1 MKAITSWILNFGRYK
16 YAVFYLS
23 FINFIVT
30 VIVLL
35 FMLAFHNVQN
45 GFGYKEIMM
54 EVKRMRGDFLVGCV
68 CIFLIQAI
76 SRFVTKGILG

>member
-1 MKAITSWILNFGRYK
+1 MLSFT
-16 YAVFYLS
+16 YL

-35 FMLAFHNVQN
+35 FVLVFHNVQN

-54 EVKRMRGDFLVGCV
+54 EVKRMRGDFLIGCV

-76 SRFVTKGILG
+76 SWFVTKGILG

>member
-1 MKAITSWILNFGRYK
+1 MLSFT
-16 YAVFYLS
+16 YL

-30 VIVLL
+30 AIVILFVLVL
-35 FMLAFHNVQN
+35 HDVQN
-45 GFGYKEIMM
+45 GFRYKEIMM

-76 SRFVTKGILG
+76 SWFVAKGILG

>member
-1 MKAITSWILNFGRYK
+1 MLSFT
-16 YAVFYLS
+16 YL

-54 EVKRMRGDFLVGCV
+54 EVSACEG
-68 CIFLIQAI
+68 I
-76 SRFVTKGILG
+76 SLSAACAFS

>member
-1 MKAITSWILNFGRYK
+1 MLSFT
-16 YAVFYLS
+16 YL

-35 FMLAFHNVQN
+35 FVLVFHNVQN

-54 EVKRMRGDFLVGCV
+54 EVKRMRGDFFVGCV
-68 CIFLIQAI
+68 CISLIQAI
-76 SRFVTKGILG
+76 SWFVTKGILG

>member
-1 MKAITSWILNFGRYK
+1 MLSFT
-16 YAVFYLS
+16 YL

-35 FMLAFHNVQN
+35 FVLVFHNVQN

-54 EVKRMRGDFLVGCV
+54 EVKRMRGGVPCRLRVHFLDSGNQLV
-68 CIFLIQAI
+68 CNERHFRIV
-76 SRFVTKGILG
+76 R

>member
-1 MKAITSWILNFGRYK
+1 MLSFT
-16 YAVFYLS
+16 YL

-30 VIVLL
+30 AIVLL
-35 FMLAFHNVQN
+35 FVLVFHDVQN

-54 EVKRMRGDFLVGCV
+54 EVKRTRGDFLVGCV

-76 SRFVTKGILG
+76 SWFVMKGILG